1 MSTDTIFPHPP
12 DNAALLYYQ
21 AFLMIECID
30 DTMLKTLADL
40 LAGRIKLNEEIKEY
54 TKRCRDAI
62 DLIVVA
68 AEMPNCDWGL
78 DYSKGAKL
86 TISHLGYCRYVA
98 RLILADAQLSAST
111 GNYKQSMRRCLT
123 IRKMG
128 HHIRKG
134 DLLCYVLGTTIISL
148 ADKPTRNI
156 LGNVSRDLTTLLWF
170 KNELIQSESRVF
182 SLKSCVEIELQKLS
196 IYMNKDTAEKAF
208 EPDFYEWAKVQLPK
222 HVADY
227 AIRAPEEFF
236 MQNAKYWNKYIGS
249 LNAAL
254 DLPYKEAHSSL
265 LKLETEIKQKA
276 DEPNAAL
283 TSFWASNFPLAYC
296 NSIRMSNSYNAI
308 KVAIELYIIKAKTGR
323 LPDKLP
329 ANLPK
334 DLFSSNDF
342 EYTKTDNGFILRCRG
357 KDLRKEEILQYE
369 FKV

>member
-1 MSTDTIFPHPP
+1 MSTDTIFPYSP

-21 AFLMIECID
+21 AFLMIERID

-40 LAGRIKLNEEIKEY
+40 LAGRIKLNEEIKEHI
-54 TKRCRDAI
+54 KRYRDVI

-68 AEMPNCDWGL
+68 AEVPNCDWGL
-78 DYSKGAKL
+78 NYSKGAL
-86 TISHLGYCRYVA
+86 TPPHLGYCRYVA

-111 GNYKQSMRRCLT
+111 GNYKKAMRRCLT

-134 DLLCYVLGTTIISL
+134 DLFCYVFGTAIISL

-156 LGNVSRDLTTLLWF
+156 LENVSRDLTTLLWF

-196 IYMNKDTAEKAF
+196 IYMNKDTAEKAI

-236 MQNAKYWNKYIGS
+236 MQNEKYWNSYKDR

-265 LKLETEIKQKA
+265 SKLQTEIKQKA

-283 TSFWASNFPLAYC
+283 TPFWASNFPLAYC

-334 DLFSSNDF
+334 DLFSSNYF

-357 KDLRKEEILQYE
+357 KDLRNEEILQYE